1 MLPYSMLIFHAIIA
15 AVGSGVGSG
24 EAMTLKKELT
34 ALRTRVEK
42 VEKSALL
49 LSGKRRTSVSDFVES
64 LQANTMAMNAKTVE
78 MCAVVTFFTIGTIVG
93 ASLLDRLW

>member
-1 MLPYSMLIFHAIIA
+1 MFVLNTII
-15 AVGSGVGSG
+15 VPVVSG
-24 EAMTLKKELT
+24 EALTLKKELT

-49 LSGKRRTSVSDFVES
+49 ISSKRRTGVSDFVES

-78 MCAVVTFFTIGTIVG
+78 MCAVFTFFSIGTIVG

>member
-1 MLPYSMLIFHAIIA
+1 MIITFITA
-15 AVGSGVGSG
+15 PVGSG

-34 ALRTRVEK
+34 ALRSRVEK
-42 VEKSALL
+42 VEKNALL
-49 LSGKRRTSVSDFVES
+49 YLSGKRRTGVSNFVES

-78 MCAVVTFFTIGTIVG
+78 ICAVFTFFSIGTIVG